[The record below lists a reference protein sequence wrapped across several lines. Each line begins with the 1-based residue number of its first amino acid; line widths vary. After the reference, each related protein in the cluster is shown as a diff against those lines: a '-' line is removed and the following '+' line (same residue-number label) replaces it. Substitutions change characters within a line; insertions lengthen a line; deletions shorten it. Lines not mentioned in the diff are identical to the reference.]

1 MDEATTLKF
10 HSEPELPALARVS
23 VSVTAP
29 TQEVSPRT
37 KARLAGALYLFSVL
51 TAVLAEAFVHGRMLY
66 AAGLVPVLCFAAV
79 TLLLYQIFK
88 PVSRNLAL
96 LAAAFNLVSLTFEAL
111 EWHLGDINIAL
122 VFHGLYCLVTGYL
135 VLRSTFLPRILGMPI
150 MLGGLAWLT
159 ALSPMLA
166 QHLNPV
172 NLALGFLGEGS
183 FMLWLLIIGVS
194 PQRWHDQALIVND

>member
-1 MDEATTLKF
+1 
-10 HSEPELPALARVS
+10 
-23 VSVTAP
+23 VTAQ
-29 TQEVSPRT
+29 TKDASPRT
-37 KARLAGALYLFSVL
+37 KSRLAGALYLLSVL

-66 AAGLVPVLCFAAV
+66 AAGLVPVLWFAAV

-135 VLRSTFLPRILGMPI
+135 VRRSTFLPRILGML
-150 MLGGLAWLT
+150 MALGGLAWLT

-166 QHLNPV
+166 QHLNPG
-172 NLALGFLGEGS
+172 NIALGFLGEGS
-183 FMLWLLIIGVS
+183 LMLWLLLAGIR
-194 PQRWHDQALIVND
+194 PQAETQRTNPRMASG

>member
-1 MDEATTLKF
+1 MTAQIQEA
-10 HSEPELPALARVS
+10 
-23 VSVTAP
+23 
-29 TQEVSPRT
+29 SPRT
-37 KARLAGALYLFSVL
+37 KARLAGALYLISVL

-111 EWHLGDINIAL
+111 EWHFGDINIAL

-135 VLRSTFLPRILGMPI
+135 VLRSTFLPRILGLLMA
-150 MLGGLAWLT
+150 LGGLAWLT
-159 ALSPMLA
+159 ALSPTLA
-166 QHLNPV
+166 HHLSPV
-172 NLALGFLGEGS
+172 NVALGFLGEGS
-183 FMLWLLIIGVS
+183 LMLWLLTIGVS
-194 PQRWHDQALIVND
+194 PQRWHDQALMAND

>member
-1 MDEATTLKF
+1 
-10 HSEPELPALARVS
+10 
-23 VSVTAP
+23 VTA
-29 TQEVSPRT
+29 QIKDASPRT
-37 KARLAGALYLFSVL
+37 KGRLAGALYLLSVL

-135 VLRSTFLPRILGMPI
+135 VRRSTFLPRILGML
-150 MLGGLAWLT
+150 MALGGLAWLT

-166 QHLNPV
+166 QHLNPG
-172 NLALGFLGEGS
+172 NIALGFLGEGS
-183 FMLWLLIIGVS
+183 LMLWLLLAGIR
-194 PQRWHDQALIVND
+194 PQAETQRTNPRMASG

>member
-1 MDEATTLKF
+1 MTAQIHEA
-10 HSEPELPALARVS
+10 
-23 VSVTAP
+23 
-29 TQEVSPRT
+29 SPRT
-37 KARLAGALYLFSVL
+37 KARLAGALYLLSVL

-96 LAAAFNLVSLTFEAL
+96 LAAAFNLVSLTFESF

-135 VLRSTFLPRILGMPI
+135 VLRSTFLPRILGML
-150 MLGGLAWLT
+150 MALGGLAWLT
-159 ALSPMLA
+159 NLSPSLV
-166 QHLNPV
+166 LEVNPWNV
-172 NLALGFLGEGS
+172 VLGFLGEGS
-183 FMLWLLIIGVS
+183 LMLWLLLVGVC
-194 PQRWHDQALIVND
+194 P